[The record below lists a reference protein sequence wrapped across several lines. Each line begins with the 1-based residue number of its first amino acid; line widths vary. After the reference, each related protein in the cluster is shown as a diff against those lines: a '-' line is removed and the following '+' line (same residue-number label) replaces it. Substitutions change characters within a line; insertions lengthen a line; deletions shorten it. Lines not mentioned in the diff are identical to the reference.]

1 MSKYPCSLHRFPCLF
16 HRNSQSFLHGVNCCS
31 RQLLLNYLHKQVFTY
46 MLHISARSA
55 LYALD
60 VPESSG
66 AMNSGVP
73 TSVMLPTD
81 RAASPT
87 LSVSLPRPSDV
98 VENPR
103 SHSLTLP
110 SSPSRMFSSLRSLP
124 ERFAETAMKARHL
137 SKLLVVDSLHT
148 FNTSLSLST
157 LSVFP
162 VWIFFQKV
170 FIQ

>member
-1 MSKYPCSLHRFPCLF
+1 MSKYPLF
-16 HRNSQSFLHGVNCCS
+16 FSPFLTTSKADCAVFIAS
-31 RQLLLNYLHKQVFTY
+31 VVKLLSNYLRKRVFAY

-73 TSVMLPTD
+73 TTVMLLAD

-87 LSVSLPRPSDV
+87 LFASLPRSSDV

-110 SSPSRMFSSLRSLP
+110 SSPSRMFSSLMSLP
-124 ERFAETAMKARHL
+124 EKFAETAMKAWHL
-137 SKLLVVDSLHT
+137 SKLLVDDSLH
-148 FNTSLSLST
+148 SIRRI
-157 LSVFP
+157 P
-162 VWIFFQKV
+162 
-170 FIQ
+170 

>member
-1 MSKYPCSLHRFPCLF
+1 MSKYPCPFHRFQQQKKLIA
-16 HRNSQSFLHGVNCCS
+16 RCS
-31 RQLLLNYLHKQVFTY
+31 LLVGKLLLNYLCKRVFAY

-73 TSVMLPTD
+73 TTVMLPAD

-87 LSVSLPRPSDV
+87 LSTSLPQSSDV

-103 SHSLTLP
+103 SHSLTRP
-110 SSPSRMFSSLRSLP
+110 SSPSRMFSSLMSLP
-124 ERFAETAMKARHL
+124 EKFAETAMKARHL
-137 SKLLVVDSLHT
+137 S
-148 FNTSLSLST
+148 
-157 LSVFP
+157 
-162 VWIFFQKV
+162 
-170 FIQ
+170 

>member
-1 MSKYPCSLHRFPCLF
+1 
-16 HRNSQSFLHGVNCCS
+16 
-31 RQLLLNYLHKQVFTY
+31 

-73 TSVMLPTD
+73 TSVMLPAD

-87 LSVSLPRPSDV
+87 LSASLPRPSDV

-110 SSPSRMFSSLRSLP
+110 SSPSRMFSSLMSLP
-124 ERFAETAMKARHL
+124 EKFADMAMKARHL
-137 SKLLVVDSLHT
+137 FKLLVVDSLHT
-148 FNTSLSLST
+148 FDSSLSLST
-157 LSVFP
+157 LKAFP
-162 VWIFFQKV
+162 VWIFFQQV
-170 FIQ
+170 FTQHSKKSGRFTLSDDFYQWLLGCRFYGQYLDQPCPTRGPV

>member
-1 MSKYPCSLHRFPCLF
+1 MR
-16 HRNSQSFLHGVNCCS
+16 
-31 RQLLLNYLHKQVFTY
+31 VFAY

-81 RAASPT
+81 RTASPT
-87 LSVSLPRPSDV
+87 LSASLPRPSDV

-103 SHSLTLP
+103 SHSFTLP
-110 SSPSRMFSSLRSLP
+110 SSPSRMFSSLMSLP
-124 ERFAETAMKARHL
+124 EKFAENAIKARHL
-137 SKLLVVDSLHT
+137 
-148 FNTSLSLST
+148 
-157 LSVFP
+157 
-162 VWIFFQKV
+162 
-170 FIQ
+170 